1 MNGPQQGVGQA
12 AGPIYLDYNATT
24 PVDPRVA
31 EVADAALR
39 EAWGNPSS
47 AHPYGVRSHDRLEAA
62 RRQVADLLGA
72 APDEIVF
79 TAGGSESDNLAIKGS
94 FFAAQGSRPGP
105 AAGDVGRDHVVTSA
119 VEHPAVLATCRWL
132 VERLGGRLTLLAVDG
147 TGRVDPDDVAA
158 AIGPS
163 TVLVSL
169 MHANNEVGTLNPIAE
184 IARVC
189 LERGVALH
197 TDAAQSVGKLPFTV
211 GDRGGASGGLGVDL
225 LTVAGH
231 KLYAPKGVG
240 VLYVREGV
248 GLDSLVHGAGHER
261 GRRAGTENVAF
272 AAALGCAARLCAE
285 RLPGEAERL
294 RGLRDRLHERLSAA
308 VPGLALNGHPT
319 ERLPNTLNVSFP
331 GVDGEALLAATPEI
345 AASTGSACHAG
356 RTDPSAVL
364 LAMGL
369 DAGRAL
375 GAVRLSLG
383 RWSTVEE
390 VDRAA
395 DALARSWG
403 AGTAG

>member
-1 MNGPQQGVGQA
+1 MNGPHQGVGQA

-47 AHPYGVRSHDRLEAA
+47 AHAYGIRSHDRLEAA

-94 FFAAQGSRPGP
+94 FFAARDQGSRPQAREGR
-105 AAGDVGRDHVVTSA
+105 RDHVVTSA

-132 VERLGGRLTLLAVDG
+132 VERLGGRLTLLPVDG
-147 TGRVDPDDVAA
+147 AGRVDPDDVAA

-169 MHANNEVGTLNPIAE
+169 MHANNEVGTLNPIGE

-189 LERGVALH
+189 RERGVALH
-197 TDAAQSVGKLPFTV
+197 TDAAQSVGKLPLAV
-211 GDRGGASGGLGVDL
+211 GDGGLGVDL

-240 VLYVREGV
+240 ALYVREGV
-248 GLDSLVHGAGHER
+248 GLDPLVHGAGHER

-331 GVDGEALLAATPEI
+331 GVDGEALLAATPEV

-364 LAMGL
+364 LAIGL

-383 RWSTVEE
+383 RWSTAEE

-395 DALARSWG
+395 DALATSWRG
-403 AGTAG
+403 LARR